1 MKIADKADM
10 MARNKNLEGNN
21 PSYQNSFAVLD
32 TLTLVNNFSKMG
44 GNSNTVNLE
53 HFDILK
59 DLEMARNNMK
69 ERLENLNK
77 EADEA
82 HAENFP
88 LEEMKYIEWRSYSS
102 DLSDIEGLQVVS
114 KRKKEKQMKEEI
126 SRKSEQPQGTV
137 IPTY

>member
-82 HAENFP
+82 DAENFP

-102 DLSDIEGLQVVS
+102 DLSDKEGLQVVS
-114 KRKKEKQMKEEI
+114 KRKK
-126 SRKSEQPQGTV
+126 RKTNERRNLQKK
-137 IPTY
+137 